1 MAFVVYVSIFWNPTV
16 LVAADNAIKVSYLAR
31 EVDVPY
37 FTSVTFLF
45 CRSVTLGLQNSVIS
59 YQESVSTRP
68 PRSLA
73 LQGGWLQRYAY
84 SIGKGGWGRAW
95 YVYPFLVYF
104 TLHSFTHSYMFCFVE
119 GPGKQTHIEAVWRL
133 LLCHSDLGA
142 PYPQDSF
149 WGHNRLLPDLQEGGS

>member
-1 MAFVVYVSIFWNPTV
+1 MSNGISWEIIQNSYGPHIFHDNIELSTVWEYVTVASMTFAVYVLLIFIQNPTV

-45 CRSVTLGLQNSVIS
+45 CRSVTLGLQSSVIS

-84 SIGKGGWGRAW
+84 STGK
-95 YVYPFLVYF
+95 
-104 TLHSFTHSYMFCFVE
+104 E
-119 GPGKQTHIEAVWRL
+119 G
-133 LLCHSDLGA
+133 
-142 PYPQDSF
+142 
-149 WGHNRLLPDLQEGGS
+149 

>member
-1 MAFVVYVSIFWNPTV
+1 M
-16 LVAADNAIKVSYLAR
+16 L
-31 EVDVPY
+31 
-37 FTSVTFLF
+37 FLF

-59 YQESVSTRP
+59 YQESVFTQT

-104 TLHSFTHSYMFCFVE
+104 TLHWFTHSYMFCFLKVLE
-119 GPGKQTHIEAVWRL
+119 NKRISKQCDVYSYAIVIWELLTHKIPFEDVTDFFQICRRVTANHEVIILICFQL
-133 LLCHSDLGA
+133 LLAWSWHIIA
-142 PYPQDSF
+142 SF
-149 WGHNRLLPDLQEGGS
+149 PGNQ